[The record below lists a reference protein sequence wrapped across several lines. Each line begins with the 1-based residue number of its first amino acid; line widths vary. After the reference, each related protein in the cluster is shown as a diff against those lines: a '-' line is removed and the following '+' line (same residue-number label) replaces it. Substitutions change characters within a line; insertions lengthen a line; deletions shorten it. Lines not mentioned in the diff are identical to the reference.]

1 MNKINKQLI
10 KAGLCYLIDKDKE
23 SFINRLS
30 LYLQERSE
38 LMNFFFEGPL
48 PINEEIK
55 QELEEYMKRIL
66 PSPEYFKEI
75 TEISIDFDYY
85 FKQQYKV
92 TYKVTYFIHLN
103 KKLNTLFGEKV
114 RNTLLTGVLSFAI
127 RSYTFCID
135 TKSFEGGNSAK

>member
-55 QELEEYMKRIL
+55 QELEEYIKRI
-66 PSPEYFKEI
+66 KN
-75 TEISIDFDYY
+75 
-85 FKQQYKV
+85 Q
-92 TYKVTYFIHLN
+92 
-103 KKLNTLFGEKV
+103 
-114 RNTLLTGVLSFAI
+114 
-127 RSYTFCID
+127 
-135 TKSFEGGNSAK
+135 GG